1 MLVYL
6 AFNNS
11 ACTSLSILHSPIDEN
26 RFYCILHIAISI
38 DYNMSLIT
46 SQFQL
51 REQMRSFKLS
61 TIKPL
66 TVNDNKHIRTI
77 WELIYRNVNEQRN
90 NGVITSS

>member
-11 ACTSLSILHSPIDEN
+11 ACTSHSILHSPIDEN
-26 RFYCILHIAISI
+26 RFYCILHTAISI

-61 TIKPL
+61 TIKQL
-66 TVNDNKHIRTI
+66 TVNDNKHSALYGSLST
-77 WELIYRNVNEQRN
+77 EMLMNKE
-90 NGVITSS
+90 ITVL

>member
-1 MLVYL
+1 
-6 AFNNS
+6 
-11 ACTSLSILHSPIDEN
+11 
-26 RFYCILHIAISI
+26 
-38 DYNMSLIT
+38 MSLIT

-66 TVNDNKHIRTI
+66 TVNDNKHIRTV
-77 WELIYRNVNEQRN
+77 WELNYRNVNEQRN